1 MYFMQSLI
9 LYLEDSNRC
18 SHAII
23 DYPGTENY
31 TFFKKREKTFI
42 LIMKEFWNISDLDI
56 FSGT

>member
-31 TFFKKREKTFI
+31 TFFKKRQKTFI
-42 LIMKEFWNISDLDI
+42 LIMKEF
-56 FSGT
+56 